1 MPAIDRSRGRRNV
14 PLICGIMAQTPPGPD
29 ILNHPL
35 LGYGAHGNSMY
46 ISDEGKIGI
55 GLGLLGLG
63 GGGAIMV
70 APQQL
75 WIGWMMFSLA
85 ASGGV
90 ALLIHHFCSGL
101 RERKGFVLVLIGT
114 GLLISGSIIGL
125 VGAFQMD
132 SIKEPATRDAT
143 DLTKNEGIL
152 IPANLPTPKLP
163 QGATIPEDGVAVL
176 YGDNVSVNTVFPH
189 TVLQMRGEPMIVI
202 DRDPKTKNLPVT
214 TLRIFDDR
222 DDIIARLDQDGFWVQ
237 NTSRKKRPDEHTLIV
252 YDHNDQQVLK
262 INFINPQMISIE
274 GVFRHPRAKP
284 NFIVVTEKQMI
295 MLPSTIVISGNV
307 GRNTRVMISL

>member
-1 MPAIDRSRGRRNV
+1 
-14 PLICGIMAQTPPGPD
+14 
-29 ILNHPL
+29 
-35 LGYGAHGNSMY
+35 MY

-143 DLTKNEGIL
+143 DF
-152 IPANLPTPKLP
+152 
-163 QGATIPEDGVAVL
+163 
-176 YGDNVSVNTVFPH
+176 SVNTVFPH